1 MMDQIKLMAFISL
14 AVISLV
20 IIVALFRKARKDRV
34 LSDVE
39 QLQFKFN
46 ELRTTPLSMKFNVAQ
61 AIAKRTG
68 ETDKEIKE
76 YYSRYTNTQG
86 LIDEIDNIFVEL
98 EDDKV
103 SHNYGGIRKKLPE
116 LKEKIEICS
125 NEIKETDIFLKKYE
139 TKDTEQRNFATQ
151 LKQEFQIV
159 RDTVRQNI
167 GQLTI
172 AYDAIDERINGC
184 SSLFTKSEDSMFSGD
199 SLTAQEALEKIQ
211 SELHNIK
218 LIVNAVPSII
228 KETTVVIPS
237 LIDNCESSSAY
248 TKQKGIYIDHL
259 NVSEVVEKVR
269 NELSECTKLVSSL
282 QLDGLS
288 ERVQNAKNEITS
300 LSNALVNED
309 ARYSDAKKNV
319 EEANLS
325 LINIKNV
332 IDFIKAS
339 SDANENLYS
348 ASDDKPNI
356 DAFNSEYSDY
366 KASHLN
372 LQSRLENLNEPVS
385 LLNEEIA
392 QLLEDCKKFKEDL
405 LEIKTGLDKNVGDV
419 QRAKTS
425 LVKFQLVVNQ
435 AEISVRASHLPSIS
449 EKFSEDLNNCKSR
462 IAEIKEMISKTSIN
476 LEELNQKVDEAT
488 SYIYNFVNDVKNI
501 VGLSIMVENAIVF
514 GNKFRSTHS
523 EIDSDLS
530 KSEFLFL
537 NGEYTKAVQ
546 LAIQTM
552 DRLYPSTKEET
563 QPVNN

>member
-1 MMDQIKLMAFISL
+1 MMDQIKLIAFISL

-309 ARYSDAKKNV
+309 ARYSDAKKNI

-356 DAFNSEYSDY
+356 DAFNSEYSDH

-385 LLNEEIA
+385 LLNEEIV